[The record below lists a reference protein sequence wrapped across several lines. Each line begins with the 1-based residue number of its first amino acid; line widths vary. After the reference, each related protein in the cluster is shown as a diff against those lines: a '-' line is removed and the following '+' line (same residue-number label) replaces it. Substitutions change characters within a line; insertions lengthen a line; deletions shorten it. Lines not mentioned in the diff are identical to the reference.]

1 MRVPSWAT
9 ADPARRERVTMSA
22 TITLESLREALA
34 GEHSQ
39 LESWVQESFT
49 AMDSLHSEL
58 AEWQRELTRQQAAL
72 DQREAASSQDAGDHE
87 SEALARVEQQL
98 AKANEDARQ
107 LEEENAEQLQA
118 LQDLDRQLALAK
130 TELKQVH
137 KRAEELNASLG
148 AEREQAA
155 EQHRE
160 LTTELRE
167 LRRLL
172 ERQAALLER
181 LTDEPNGDADPAD
194 GESAMSGGRA
204 AELLRRATT
213 RRAGRRPT

>member
-1 MRVPSWAT
+1 
-9 ADPARRERVTMSA
+9 MSA
-22 TITLESLREALA
+22 TTTLESLRAALA

-39 LESWVQESFT
+39 LESWVQESFS

-72 DQREAASSQDAGDHE
+72 EQREAAVDQGAAGRQ
-87 SEALARVEQQL
+87 SGAIARLEQEL
-98 AKANEDARQ
+98 AKAGEDARQ

-181 LTDEPNGDADPAD
+181 LADGPIDDADSAKSEPAV
-194 GESAMSGGRA
+194 GGGRA

-213 RRAGRRPT
+213 RRAGRRPS